1 MFSGEVAAPTQ
12 ECVEVER
19 QISHKSIQ
27 HKYDLADNVT
37 KITYPNGRIVGNRLL
52 TQDGTTVLYDASGNP
67 TDVGSIEYDY
77 DERGRLVLVEDT
89 TVLATLEYNT
99 LGQRVQKT
107 SAGNT
112 TDYVYDLNGLL
123 IGEYDDGVMI
133 REYVYFHGLPVAQ
146 IDPGHTIYLH
156 PDHLGSPRTGT
167 DNTGT
172 VVWTWAGEAFGS
184 ALADEDPD
192 NDLTDTVV
200 NLRFPGQYFD
210 DETGMHYNYF
220 RDYDPA
226 IGRYVE
232 SDPIGLVGG
241 LNTYSYALNRPA
253 SAIDPLGLDASLY
266 PKQ

>member
-1 MFSGEVAAPTQ
+1 M
-12 ECVEVER
+12 
-19 QISHKSIQ
+19 
-27 HKYDLADNVT
+27 
-37 KITYPNGRIVGNRLL
+37 
-52 TQDGTTVLYDASGNP
+52 
-67 TDVGSIEYDY
+67 
-77 DERGRLVLVEDT
+77 
-89 TVLATLEYNT
+89 
-99 LGQRVQKT
+99 GQRVQKT

-123 IGEYDDGVMI
+123 IGEYDDGTLI
-133 REYVYFHGLPVAQ
+133 REYIYFHGLPIAQ
-146 IDPGHTIYLH
+146 IDPSHTIYLH

-184 ALADEDPD
+184 ALPDEDPD

-226 IGRYVE
+226 IGRYIE
-232 SDPIGLVGG
+232 SDPIGLIGG
-241 LNTYSYALNRPA
+241 LNQFSYVHSSPTNLRDPFGLKVPDDLVVGCQGVGCRANNIPSRVFREHGFQGCVLGNCYSRAIGDSIAQHDFSLELVGGGYFACWQEPNYEEPA
-253 SAIDPLGLDASLY
+253 CDADGDGLDDLLDEDGFVDEFVIGTRTFG
-266 PKQ
+266 